1 MSSDGRHRIEML
13 FFSKLRVS
21 MSTRHLP
28 HLCALFVFAVASEAR
43 ADQPVAAAAESK
55 LAKVEPIPEAVPTD
69 PGDAR
74 LRAELEE
81 ILRAPELEKAFVGVH
96 VRSITD
102 GRTLFEHNASKLFN
116 PASNMKLLTTA
127 SALWYLGASYRFR
140 TEARRDA
147 RMRDGVVDGNL
158 YIKGFGD
165 PTLTTEEMFG
175 FVNEI
180 ALHGLLKVKGDLIID
195 DSFFDAVA
203 EGPGWEQESS
213 DHAYAAPIG
222 ALSVDFGTFMIRVLP
237 GSSVGDPAQVLV
249 WPPVESIEIV
259 PAVYTTGPGS
269 RPRVWMGT
277 SKTDGGGVR
286 VTIRGTVSLGDP
298 EGLAVRK
305 RINDPGRYAGEMIKT
320 MLEMRGVEIKGKV
333 KRGHMPKRDV
343 VAIATHFSKPLAEI
357 TSTLNKY
364 SNNFM
369 AEQIL
374 KTLGAEMADPPGS
387 WEKGNEVVR
396 RFLVEI
402 GVPNGAF
409 VLGNG
414 SGLNDVNRVTPAQI
428 TAVLGAMHQ
437 RFEVQPEFVASLA
450 VAGSSGT
457 IIGRF
462 ENSPAIS
469 RLRAKTGSLNG
480 VSALSGYVVT
490 QNDKVL
496 AFSVMMNDY
505 SGRARTMWRI
515 QDRIGIALARYRTT
529 HVVAA
534 P

>member
-1 MSSDGRHRIEML
+1 MLSFSNLLDPMSIPL
-13 FFSKLRVS
+13 KTCV
-21 MSTRHLP
+21 MSFLLAGVALP
-28 HLCALFVFAVASEAR
+28 AIAADPSET
-43 ADQPVAAAAESK
+43 K
-55 LAKVEPIPEAVPTD
+55 LAKVTPVPEQPPSD

-96 VRSITD
+96 VRSVTD
-102 GRTLFEHNASKLFN
+102 GRTLFEHNGAKLFN

-127 SALWYLGASYRFR
+127 AALWYLGPSYRFR

-147 RMRDGVVDGNL
+147 KMSPGGVVEGNL
-158 YIKGFGD
+158 YLKGFGD

-180 ALHGLLKVKGDLIID
+180 AMHGISKIKGDLVID
-195 DSFFDAVA
+195 DTFFDTVT
-203 EGPGWEQESS
+203 EGPGWEQEHS

-222 ALSVDFGTFMIRVLP
+222 AFSVDFGTFMVRVLP
-237 GSSVGDPAQVLV
+237 GGSVGDPAQILV
-249 WPPVESIEIV
+249 WPPIENIEIM
-259 PAVYTTGPGS
+259 PAAYTTGAGA
-269 RPRVWMGT
+269 RPRVWIGT
-277 SKTDGGGVR
+277 SKKDDGGVR
-286 VTIRGTVSLGDP
+286 VTVRGTVSLGDN
-298 EGLAVRK
+298 EGVAARR
-305 RINDPGRYAGEMIKT
+305 RIYDPARTAGEMVKA
-320 MLEMRGVEIKGKV
+320 MLAMRGVEVKGKV
-333 KRGHMPKRDV
+333 KLGYMPRRDV

-357 TSTLNKY
+357 SSTLNKY

-374 KTLGAEMADPPGS
+374 KTLGAEMMDPPGT
-387 WEKGNEVVR
+387 WEKGNDTIR
-396 RFLVEI
+396 KFLVEI

-414 SGLNDVNRVTPAQI
+414 SGLNDVNRVTPSQVTHI
-428 TAVLGAMHQ
+428 LQAMHQ
-437 RFEVQPEFVASLA
+437 RFEVQAEFVASLA

-515 QDRIGIALARYRTT
+515 QDRIGIALARYRTSQ
-529 HVVAA
+529 VVAG

>member
-1 MSSDGRHRIEML
+1 V
-13 FFSKLRVS
+13 K
-21 MSTRHLP
+21 
-28 HLCALFVFAVASEAR
+28 VAKT
-43 ADQPVAAAAESK
+43 ES
-55 LAKVEPIPEAVPTD
+55 IPEPPQD
-69 PGDAR
+69 PVDAR

-96 VRSITD
+96 VRSLSD
-102 GRTLFEHNASKLFN
+102 GKTLFEHNGAKLFN

-127 SALWYLGASYRFR
+127 AALWYLGPSYRFR
-140 TEARRDA
+140 TEARRDP
-147 RMRDGVVDGNL
+147 RMKDGVLEGNL

-165 PTLTTEEMFG
+165 PTLTTEELFG

-180 ALHGLLKVKGDLIID
+180 ALRGIVKVKGDLVID
-195 DSFFDAVA
+195 NTFFDEVT
-203 EGPGWEQESS
+203 EGPGWEQERS

-222 ALSVDFGTFMIRVLP
+222 ALSVDFGTFMLRVLP

-249 WPPVESIEIV
+249 WPPVESIEV
-259 PAVYTTGPGS
+259 TSAVYTSGAGS
-269 RPRVWMGT
+269 RPRVWIGT
-277 SKTDGGGVR
+277 SKSDGGGVR
-286 VTIRGTVSLGDP
+286 VTVRGMVSLGDT
-298 EGLAVRK
+298 EGVSAR
-305 RINDPGRYAGEMIKT
+305 RRTYEPARFAGEMLKT
-320 MLEMRGVEIKGKV
+320 MFALRGVEIKGKV
-333 KRGHMPKRDV
+333 KIGATPKRDV
-343 VAIATHFSKPLAEI
+343 MAVATHFSKPLAEI

-374 KTLGAEMADPPGS
+374 KTLGAEMSDPPGS
-387 WEKGNEVVR
+387 WEKGNEAIR
-396 RFLVEI
+396 KFMVEI

-414 SGLNDVNRVTPAQI
+414 SGLNDVNRVTPAQL
-428 TAVLGAMHQ
+428 TSVLHAMHQ

-457 IIGRF
+457 IVGRF

-490 QNDKVL
+490 QNDRVL

-505 SGRARTMWRI
+505 YGRARTMWRI
-515 QDRIGIALARYRTT
+515 QDRIGIALARYRSSQ
-529 HVVAA
+529 VLAS

>member
-1 MSSDGRHRIEML
+1 ML
-13 FFSKLRVS
+13 LSPLLLVYIS
-21 MSTRHLP
+21 AGATP
-28 HLCALFVFAVASEAR
+28 ATPGVA
-43 ADQPVAAAAESK
+43 
-55 LAKVEPIPEAVPTD
+55 LAKTQAIPETPSD

-96 VRSITD
+96 VRSVTD

-127 SALWYLGASYRFR
+127 AALWYLGPSYRFR

-147 RMRDGVVDGNL
+147 KMSAGVVEGNL

-180 ALHGLLKVKGDLIID
+180 ALHGIIRVKGDLVID
-195 DSFFDAVA
+195 DSFFDDVA
-203 EGPGWEQESS
+203 EGPGWEQENS
-213 DHAYAAPIG
+213 DQAYAAPIG
-222 ALSVDFGTFMIRVLP
+222 AFSVDFGTFMVRVLP
-237 GSSVGDPAQVLV
+237 GAAVGDPANVMI
-249 WPPVESIEIV
+249 WPPVESIEV
-259 PAVYTTGPGS
+259 TPAVYTAGPGA
-269 RPRVWMGT
+269 RPRVWIGT
-277 SKTDGGGVR
+277 SKRDDGGVK
-286 VTIRGTVSLGDP
+286 VTIRGTVSVGS
-298 EGLAVRK
+298 EGAAVRK
-305 RINDPGRYAGEMIKT
+305 RIYDPGRFSGEMIKS
-320 MLEMRGVEIKGKV
+320 MLAMRGVEVKGKV
-333 KRGHMPKRDV
+333 KRGHMPRRDV

-387 WEKGNEVVR
+387 WAKGSEIIR
-396 RFLVEI
+396 KFLVEI
-402 GVPNGAF
+402 GVPDGAF
-409 VLGNG
+409 VVGNG

-450 VAGSSGT
+450 VAGASGT

-505 SGRARTMWRI
+505 NGRARTMWRI

-529 HVVAA
+529 QVVAG